1 MMEDAATAEI
11 SRSQLWHWAYHGAAT
26 TAGAKITVPY
36 IDGILDEETAMV
48 KKTGL
53 DPKRVDLSARYLK
66 DQIRAKALSDF
77 LTSDLTC
84 VVSFVLRCVEGLMG
98 GTQGLLGG
106 VRRVGTPREA
116 LSEAEFDKEFGAS
129 SCVEICN

>member
-36 IDGILDEETAMV
+36 IDAILDQETATV

-84 VVSFVLRCVEGLMG
+84 VFSFRFLGGAGL
-98 GTQGLLGG
+98 TRWVQGLLGG
-106 VRRVGTPREA
+106 VRGFGSPCEA
-116 LSEAEFDKEFGAS
+116 LSGAKRKEYCS
-129 SCVEICN
+129 PPHSRDL